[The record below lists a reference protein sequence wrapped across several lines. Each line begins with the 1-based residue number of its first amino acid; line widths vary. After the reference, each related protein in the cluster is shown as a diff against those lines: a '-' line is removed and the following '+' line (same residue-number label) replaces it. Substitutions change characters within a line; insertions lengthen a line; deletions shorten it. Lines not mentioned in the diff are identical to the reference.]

1 MKLFAS
7 PLRIVLCFFAA
18 IILFSFV
25 FPPKGFWERKTIYDT
40 LTDPQRRLPENALA
54 GVGVADGLHL
64 QLMATE
70 PMLQNPTNI
79 DVDEKGRVWVTEA
92 YNYRPAINGNPTNA
106 KGDRIVILEDK
117 DGDGKLETSKIFYQ
131 GPELNA
137 PLGIAVLGK
146 RVIVSQSPYVWNFY
160 DDNGDDVADRK
171 EIMFQGIE
179 GEQHDHG
186 VHAFTFGPDGKLYFN
201 FGNNGVTLKDKNGKV
216 LLDQDG
222 DEIGPAKY
230 KQGMVF
236 RCNPDG
242 SQVECLGDNF
252 RNPFEVAVDSY
263 GTLWQSDNDDD
274 GNKGTRIN
282 YVMPY
287 GNYGYTDE
295 MTGAGWSANR
305 TNIEDSIPYRHWHL
319 NDPGAVPNV
328 LQTGAGSPTGIL
340 VYEGK
345 LLPEAFQHQPIH
357 CDAGPNVVRAYPIVN
372 SGAGYKASI
381 INILK
386 GDLDRWFRPADV
398 CVAPDGSLIVADWY
412 DPGVGGHQAGDQV
425 KGRIYRVAPKGND
438 RYTMPSID
446 LKTIRGSLEAL
457 KNPNLA
463 VRFHAVQSLKG
474 FGKECIPELEAMW
487 KKDADPAMRA
497 RAFWMLM
504 QLPDAKHDR
513 YISQSIKQKDPQLRM
528 LSLRVAQYLGH
539 DLIPIVKALKV
550 DPDPQVRRECIIALH
565 HNKNGEAAALWAD
578 LAMQYDGKDRWY
590 LEALGIGADQQ
601 WDKYF
606 SAYVQK
612 VKDPIQV
619 AAGRDIVWRA
629 RTPLAMS
636 YLAKLAMDDQAM
648 LKDRLRYF
656 RAFDFN
662 QGKESTVLLLQ
673 MISQNNGK
681 DKMIDRI
688 IFNSLND
695 ASVKSSPVALTAL
708 KKVLRDVYGT
718 KDYIDLVNRYVLP
731 EEQGPLVE
739 LTLSKSSN
747 EMIRAATRTLLS
759 NYGSVE
765 ILKIVNGSD
774 TAKARAMLLALSG
787 VGSKISVDILQQYL
801 LNNRNEMSLR
811 KFAATRIGRSGEG
824 EKRVLSIL
832 KAGIVPEDFIPE
844 VVTSVS
850 GAWQKAVRL
859 EAASY
864 LPKKKEEV
872 VQVKP
877 QLTLESLLP
886 VKAYETNGKI
896 VFQSNCAICHK
907 VGKEGYDFGPAL
919 TTIGDKYDRDGM
931 WKAIV
936 KPSEGISFGFEG
948 WNIQLNDGSV
958 YSGIISSRTRTEIEL
973 RMPGGTVQ
981 KIRTSSV
988 KSMNQMKS
996 SMMPE
1001 GLQDG
1006 LSIQEM
1012 ADLMVFLEQL
1022 KK

>member
-1 MKLFAS
+1 MKPYLS
-7 PLRIVLCFFAA
+7 PLRLTLLFFISVAV
-18 IILFSFV
+18 FSFV
-25 FPPKGFWERKTIYDT
+25 FPPKGFWERKAIYDT
-40 LTDPQRRLPENALA
+40 LTDPQKRLPENALA
-54 GVGVADGLHL
+54 GVGVADGLQL

-92 YNYRPAINGNPTNA
+92 YNYRPAINGNPTSA

-117 DGDGKLETSKIFYQ
+117 DGDGKLESSKIFYQ

-216 LLDQDG
+216 VLDQDG

-236 RCNPDG
+236 RCNVDG

-295 MTGAGWSANR
+295 MTGAGWSSGR
-305 TNIEDSIPYRHWHL
+305 TNMEDSIPYRHWHL
-319 NDPGAVPNV
+319 NDPGVVPNI
-328 LQTGAGSPTGIL
+328 LQTGAGSPTGIM
-340 VYEGK
+340 VYEGN
-345 LLPEAFQHQPIH
+345 LLPQDFHHQPIH

-398 CVAPDGSLIVADWY
+398 CAAPDGSLIVADWY

-438 RYTMPSID
+438 KYIVPKMDLSTVKGSI
-446 LKTIRGSLEAL
+446 EAL

-463 VRFHAVQSLKG
+463 VRFHAVNALKNFGTEAVSSL
-474 FGKECIPELEAMW
+474 EEMW
-487 KKDADPAMRA
+487 KKDPDEAMKA
-497 RAFWMLM
+497 RAFWMLL
-504 QLPDAKHDR
+504 QLSSADHDR
-513 YISQSIKQKDPQLRM
+513 YIKQAVKSRNPQLRM
-528 LSLRVAQYLGH
+528 LALRGSKLLGKDMVPVVKSLKKDA
-539 DLIPIVKALKV
+539 
-550 DPDPQVRRECIIALH
+550 DPQVRRECMLALH
-565 HNKNGEAAALWAD
+565 HNKSSEAPALWTD

-590 LEALGIGADQQ
+590 LEALGIGADGQ
-601 WDKYF
+601 WDAYF
-606 SAYVQK
+606 KAYIQK

-619 AAGRDIVWRA
+619 VSGRDIVWRA
-629 RTPLAMS
+629 RTPLATS
-636 YLAKLAMDDQAM
+636 YLAKLAMDEQVL

-662 QGKESTVLLLQ
+662 QGNESTALLLQ
-673 MISQNNGK
+673 MIAQNNGK
-681 DKMIDRI
+681 DKTIDRI

-695 ASVKSSPVALTAL
+695 AAVKSSPVALKAL
-708 KKVLRDVYGT
+708 KKVMRDVYGS
-718 KDYIDLVNRYVLP
+718 KDYIDLVNRYILS
-731 EEQGPLVE
+731 EEQGPLLE
-739 LTLSKSSN
+739 LAVSKSN
-747 EMIRAATRTLLS
+747 NDIIRAATRTLLS
-759 NYGSVE
+759 NYGSAE
-765 ILKIVNGSD
+765 ILNIVNGSD
-774 TAKARAMLLALSG
+774 TAKARGMLLALSG
-787 VGSKISVDILQQYL
+787 VGSKISVDIIQQYL
-801 LNNRNEMSLR
+801 LNERKEMSLR

-832 KAGIVPEDFIPE
+832 KAGIVPEEFIPD
-844 VVTSVS
+844 VVASVS

-896 VFQSNCAICHK
+896 VFQSNCATCHK
-907 VGKEGYDFGPAL
+907 IGKEGYDFGPAL

-936 KPSEGISFGFEG
+936 KPSEGISFGYEG

-958 YSGIISSRTRTEIEL
+958 YSGIISSRTKTEIEL
-973 RMPGGTVQ
+973 RMPGGMVQ
-981 KIRTSSV
+981 KIRSSTI
-988 KSMNQMKS
+988 KRMDQMKS

-1001 GLQDG
+1001 GLHES

>member
-1 MKLFAS
+1 MRLAF
-7 PLRIVLCFFAA
+7 LFFAFVV
-18 IILFSFV
+18 IFSFV
-25 FPPKGFWERKTIYDT
+25 FPPKGFWERKAIYDT
-40 LTDPQRRLPENALA
+40 LTDPQKRLPENALA
-54 GVGVADGLHL
+54 GIGVADGLQV

-79 DVDEKGRVWVTEA
+79 DVDERGRVWVTEA

-117 DGDGKLETSKIFYQ
+117 DGDGKLESSKVFYQ
-131 GPELNA
+131 GPDLNA

-216 LLDQDG
+216 VLDQDG
-222 DEIGPAKY
+222 DEIGPPKY

-345 LLPEAFQHQPIH
+345 LLPEVFQHQPIH

-425 KGRIYRVAPKGND
+425 RGRIYRIAPKGND
-438 RYTMPSID
+438 RYVMPAID
-446 LKTIRGSLEAL
+446 LKTIKGSMEAL

-463 VRFHAVQSLKG
+463 VRFHAVQSLKE
-474 FGKECIPELEAMW
+474 FGKESIPALENMW
-487 KKDADPAMRA
+487 KKDADPAMKA

-513 YISQSIKQKDPQLRM
+513 YISQSIKQKDPQLKM
-528 LSLRVAQYLGH
+528 LALRGAKHLGH
-539 DLIPIVKALKV
+539 DLIPIVKALKN

-565 HNKNGEAAALWAD
+565 HNKSPQAPVLWTD
-578 LAMQYDGKDRWY
+578 LALQHDGADRWY
-590 LEALGIGADQQ
+590 LEALGIGADRQ
-601 WDKYF
+601 WDAF
-606 SAYVQK
+606 FNAYLQK
-612 VKDPIQV
+612 VKDPIQT

-629 RTPLAMS
+629 RTQQASS
-636 YLAKLAMDDQAM
+636 YLAVLAMDENITIKNRM
-648 LKDRLRYF
+648 RYF

-662 QGKESTVLLLQ
+662 PGKESNAAMLR
-673 MISQNNGK
+673 MIEQNNGK
-681 DKMIDRI
+681 NKMVDRMVL
-688 IFNSLND
+688 NSLQD
-695 ASVKSSPVALTAL
+695 AAVKGSPKAMIALRT
-708 KKVLRDVYGT
+708 VIRDVYGT
-718 KDYIDLVNRYVLP
+718 RDYLDLVNRYELA
-731 EEQGPLVE
+731 EEEDQLMKLAV
-739 LTLSKSSN
+739 SKSSY
-747 EMIRAATRTLLS
+747 EITRGAVRALLAFKRAEKILEVMKS
-759 NYGSVE
+759 N
-765 ILKIVNGSD
+765 D
-774 TAKARAMLLALSG
+774 TARAKSMMLALSG
-787 VGSKISVDILQQYL
+787 VGSVLSVDMLQQYAFDQQHDM
-801 LNNRNEMSLR
+801 NMR
-811 KFAATRIGRSGEG
+811 KFAASRIGRSGEG

-832 KAGIVPEDFIPE
+832 KSGIVPEALIPD
-844 VVTSVS
+844 VVASVS

-864 LPKKKEEV
+864 LPKKKEEI
-872 VQVKP
+872 VQAKP
-877 QLTLESLLP
+877 QITLESLLP
-886 VKAYETNGKI
+886 VKAYATNGKI

-919 TTIGDKYDRDGM
+919 TVIGDKYDRDGL

-936 KPSEGISFGFEG
+936 RPSEGISFGYEG
-948 WNIQLNDGSV
+948 WNIQMQDGTV
-958 YSGIISSRTRTEIEL
+958 YSGVISSRTKAEIEL
-973 RMPGGTVQ
+973 RMPGGLVQ
-981 KIRTSSV
+981 KIRTSAV
-988 KSMNQMKS
+988 KSMEQMKS

-1001 GLQDG
+1001 GLHE
-1006 LSIQEM
+1006 SMNVQEL
-1012 ADLMVFLEQL
+1012 ADLMIYLEQL